1 MSLDLFSCIK
11 GFVAV
16 VEQQGFASAS
26 RHIHVSASMLTKQV
40 KYLEKILSKKLLY
53 RTTRRLQLTEAGD
66 VYLVQAK
73 KILEQVENAKD
84 VVLAIDREPHGQ
96 LTIGFPSVF
105 DSVFPL
111 YQLASFLEKFPKIK
125 IRTIPEHSPATLT
138 TGLADLVISPINSYD
153 KQFVKKHVFTSR
165 RSIVISPKY
174 IEKHGK
180 PSKISELQSH
190 NCLMNKTIF
199 PTDEW
204 SFENN
209 KKIKVNGNY
218 ESPLTLD
225 TYFAAIHGVG
235 LLCVPDAMV
244 ETEIKTGR
252 LKKVELESEPVSVE
266 LFLYYF
272 PVNYSNNVSLL
283 AKHLIQHS
291 NCCK

>member
-11 GFVAV
+11 SYVAV

-40 KYLEKILSKKLLY
+40 KYLEKILGKKLLY
-53 RTTRRLQLTEAGD
+53 RTTRRLQLTEAGE
-66 VYLVQAK
+66 VYLIQAK

-84 VVLAIDREPHGQ
+84 VVLAIDKEPHGQ
-96 LTIGFPSVF
+96 LIIGFPSVF

-111 YQLASFLEKFPKIK
+111 HQLASFLEKYPKIN
-125 IRTIPEHSPATLT
+125 IQTVPEHSPAILI
-138 TGLADLVISPINSYD
+138 TGLAHLVISSVNSYD

-165 RSIVISPKY
+165 RGIVAAPEY
-174 IEKHGK
+174 IKKHGK
-180 PSKISELQSH
+180 PSKISELPSH

-199 PTDEW
+199 PTNEW

-218 ESPLTLD
+218 ESQFSLD

-244 ETEIKTGR
+244 EAEIKTGR
-252 LKKVELESEPVSVE
+252 LKKIELEAEPVSVE
-266 LFLYYF
+266 LYLYYL
-272 PVNYSNNVSLL
+272 PSTYSSNVSLL